1 MSTITT
7 PDAWKEMCQLLDNR
21 KQVLDNALVKTL
33 DDKCS
38 ASHFQ
43 VVRSLML
50 DQERLLH
57 WFLEHKQPMQE
68 RNTGLE
74 SVSIVKPS
82 SSSLPSSNSASK
94 RAGFLKPG
102 LLAILAVTFFFV
114 LVLLALFNGQHPVW
128 PQIEEDT
135 HRRHE
140 LRMSPSPM
148 AHHLHSWLNV
158 LQMPIPCCIM
168 ETNNDPALK
177 SATGSWENDD
187 ASAPARPAFS
197 HQNGVPACHQAL

>member
-1 MSTITT
+1 MSIITT
-7 PDAWKEMCQLLDNR
+7 PDAWKEMCQLLENR

-68 RNTGLE
+68 RNAGSD
-74 SVSIVKPS
+74 SVSMVKPA
-82 SSSLPSSNSASK
+82 SSLPSSNPATK

-102 LLAILAVTFFFV
+102 LLAILGVIFFFV
-114 LVLLALFNGQHPVW
+114 LVLLALFNGQRPVW
-128 PQIEEDT
+128 PPIEADT
-135 HRRHE
+135 HCRPE
-140 LRMSPSPM
+140 IRMRPHPM
-148 AHHLHSWLNV
+148 ARHLHGEQNV
-158 LQMPIPCCIM
+158 LQMPILCCIM

-187 ASAPARPAFS
+187 ASATARPAFS
-197 HQNGVPACHQAL
+197 HQNRIPACHQAL